1 MVRRQPLEPMLDPVR
16 LPDRLLL
23 HKQPRTIEAVMASTR
38 ELMVTEMTTATSD
51 ETVAEVATRMSTNK
65 IGAVLVVDQGVLR
78 GLLSERDVMQRVVA
92 GGRDPR
98 ATRVGDVATRDV
110 VVVDVNAPLK
120 SVLQLF
126 REKRFRHLP
135 VVEAG
140 KPVGILS
147 TRDFLAFLVEG
158 LERFIDDSRYK
169 SSLAGDVD
177 PYDHIG
183 GSYGR

>member
-1 MVRRQPLEPMLDPVR
+1 
-16 LPDRLLL
+16 
-23 HKQPRTIEAVMASTR
+23 MAKIR
-38 ELMVTEMTTATSD
+38 ELMVTEMITATSD
-51 ETVAEVATRMSTNK
+51 ETVAEAARRMSTNK
-65 IGAVLVVDQGVLR
+65 IGALMVVDQGVLR
-78 GLLSERDVMQRVVA
+78 GLLSERDVLTRVV
-92 GGRDPR
+92 GDGREPR

-110 VVVDVNAPLK
+110 VTIDINAPLK

-135 VVEAG
+135 VVDAG

-147 TRDFLAFLVEG
+147 TRDFLEYLVEG
-158 LERFIDDSRYK
+158 LERYIDEVKYAHN
-169 SSLAGDVD
+169 LAEGID